1 MRWTLAN
8 RLTFARILAVPL
20 FIAAFLAPW
29 PIGPQ
34 IAAIL
39 FALASFTDWLDGWLA
54 RARDET
60 TPLGRFL
67 DPVADKLL
75 VVSALVL
82 LVARGW
88 VPALAAIV
96 IIGREIAISALRE
109 WLAHHQSR
117 LAVSL
122 LGKLKTAAQMIAIA
136 LLLWHEPIAGIS
148 AHAIGLWLLWLAV
161 VLTLWSGLDY
171 LRQAWQELVR
181 V

>member
-20 FIAAFLAPW
+20 FIAAFLTPW
-29 PIGPQ
+29 HAGPQ
-34 IAAIL
+34 VAAIL
-39 FALASFTDWLDGWLA
+39 FALASLTDWLDGWLA

-88 VPALAAIV
+88 APALAAIV

-122 LGKLKTAAQMIAIA
+122 LGKLKTVAQMAAIT
-136 LLLWHEPIAGIS
+136 LLLWHEPVAGWPV
-148 AHAIGLWLLWLAV
+148 HEIGLGLLWLAAL
-161 VLTLWSGLDY
+161 LTLWSGLDY
-171 LRQAWQELVR
+171 LREAWQELSR
-181 V
+181 F